1 MINGSDG
8 RTAPQAHS
16 KLAVPLEGDTRPP
29 EAISAHQWPRI
40 ARFFAVIPLLA
51 VLAVAALV
59 AVDTRAAT
67 ALDSEEQAFLSIIN
81 NYRSAQGLGTLALDP
96 QLNGVALWM
105 ANDMASKDYFS
116 HTDSLGRDPFVRMDQ
131 MGYAYNTWRG
141 ENLVAGT
148 EGAQAA
154 FEMWTGSP
162 GHNVNMLGEH
172 YTVIGIA
179 RKFDAGSTFGWYWAT
194 EFGGHTTPPP
204 PPPPAPPPPP
214 TAPTAPPPAPPT
226 AEPQPITTAAPVEQ
240 DDLQDSVKAPPPPAP
255 THTPPATGR
264 DTPAETSASKPTSTP
279 VSTPTPEIK
288 AATPNDSNGSWWR
301 SLRRVSD
308 AWDARDGGRRAF
320 VGAGR
325 SATLFFAPSSW

>member
-1 MINGSDG
+1 M
-8 RTAPQAHS
+8 
-16 KLAVPLEGDTRPP
+16 
-29 EAISAHQWPRI
+29 
-40 ARFFAVIPLLA
+40 
-51 VLAVAALV
+51 AVAALV

-179 RKFDAGSTFGWYWAT
+179 RKFDA
-194 EFGGHTTPPP
+194 
-204 PPPPAPPPPP
+204 
-214 TAPTAPPPAPPT
+214 
-226 AEPQPITTAAPVEQ
+226 
-240 DDLQDSVKAPPPPAP
+240 
-255 THTPPATGR
+255 
-264 DTPAETSASKPTSTP
+264 
-279 VSTPTPEIK
+279 
-288 AATPNDSNGSWWR
+288 
-301 SLRRVSD
+301 
-308 AWDARDGGRRAF
+308 
-320 VGAGR
+320 
-325 SATLFFAPSSW
+325 

>member
-116 HTDSLGRDPFVRMDQ
+116 HTDSLGRDPFLRMDQ

-204 PPPPAPPPPP
+204 PPAPPPPP
-214 TAPTAPPPAPPT
+214 PPAPTAPPPAPPT
-226 AEPQPITTAAPVEQ
+226 AEPQPITTAASVEQ
-240 DDLQDSVKAPPPPAP
+240 DDLQDAVKAPPPPAP

>member
-1 MINGSDG
+1 MTNGSDG
-8 RTAPQAHS
+8 RTAPHALS
-16 KLAVPLEGDTRPP
+16 KLAVPLKGDRRCREG
-29 EAISAHQWPRI
+29 ISTHQWLRI

-51 VLAVAALV
+51 ALALAALV
-59 AVDTRAAT
+59 AVDARPAK
-67 ALDSEEQAFLSIIN
+67 ALDSEEQTFLSIIN
-81 NYRSAQGLGTLALDP
+81 NYRSTQGLGTLALDP

-105 ANDMASKDYFS
+105 ANDMASNDYFS

-131 MGYAYNTWRG
+131 LGYAYNTWRG

-179 RKFDAGSTFGWYWAT
+179 RAFDPGSTFGWYWAT
-194 EFGGHTTPPP
+194 EFGGHTAPPPPP

-214 TAPTAPPPAPPT
+214 V
-226 AEPQPITTAAPVEQ
+226 AEPQPTASAAPAVRPQDQVE
-240 DDLQDSVKAPPPPAP
+240 APPPPAP
-255 THTPPATGR
+255 THTPAATPKA
-264 DTPAETSASKPTSTP
+264 TPAETSESKPSNTP
-279 VSTPTPEIK
+279 ASTPTPGIK
-288 AATPNDSNGSWWR
+288 ATAPDSTGSWWR

-308 AWDARDGGRRAF
+308 AWDANDGGRRAF
-320 VGAGR
+320 AGAGR
-325 SATLFFAPSSW
+325 SATLFFAPF